1 MEKIIC
7 LEVTQPMGTYY
18 VSKMR
23 IDVIKNLFVVNRR
36 EDREGVQRKLDLK
49 RKKAI
54 TEYCSDPDAIFPT
67 PIIMSIRSEDVVDFT
82 EKNGFCTF
90 EIKDNV
96 KLPVIDGQH
105 RIYGILD
112 SELPKDYELPVV
124 FMFDITQEEEAYVF
138 STINFNQKKVDK
150 SLIYELFDVYQT
162 RSPQKTCHEVAKA
175 LNDNIDSPFYRRLK
189 VLGKKESEN
198 ETLSQGTFVYHL
210 LPLICP
216 RDKAESVARQIKRKE
231 NVTEYPNCQFNKYFM
246 NEEDSTIYKILF
258 NYFTAA
264 KNIFDEEWN
273 NKQYILTKS
282 TGYGGLMIALNNLYD
297 ICQKQKSA
305 SVSFFEKIF
314 DVLRCQLSSEGIRLT
329 SDSFQS
335 NEKGQKELADAILK
349 AANEAYPKTDDN
361 RLMNG

>member
-1 MEKIIC
+1 MMGIIC

-23 IDVIKNLFVVNRR
+23 IDTIEKLFVVNRR
-36 EDREGVQRKLDLK
+36 EDKEGVQRKLDLK

-67 PIIMSIRSEDVVDFT
+67 PIIMSIRSEDVTDFT
-82 EKNGFCTF
+82 EQNGFCTF
-90 EIKDNV
+90 EIKDDV

-105 RIYGILD
+105 RIYGILG

-124 FMFDITQEEEAYVF
+124 FMFDVTQEEEAYVF

-162 RSPQKTCHEVAKA
+162 RSPQKTCHEIAKA
-175 LNDNIDSPFYRRLK
+175 LNDNVDSPFYKRLK
-189 VLGKKESEN
+189 VLGKKESAN

-216 RDKAESVARQIKRKE
+216 RDKADLVARQIKRKE
-231 NVTEYPNCQFNKYFM
+231 KVAEYPDCQFNKYFM

-264 KNIFDEEWN
+264 KNVFEKEWN

-282 TGYGGLMIALNNLYD
+282 TGYGGLMMALKELYV
-297 ICQKQKSA
+297 ICKEKKSA
-305 SVSFFEKIF
+305 SVDFFESIF
-314 DVLRCQLSSEGIRLT
+314 REFSRELDEDDIQLT
-329 SDSFQS
+329 STCFQS
-335 NEKGQKELADAILK
+335 NEKGQKELAKAIIS
-349 AANEAYPKTDDN
+349 AAKSIY
-361 RLMNG
+361 